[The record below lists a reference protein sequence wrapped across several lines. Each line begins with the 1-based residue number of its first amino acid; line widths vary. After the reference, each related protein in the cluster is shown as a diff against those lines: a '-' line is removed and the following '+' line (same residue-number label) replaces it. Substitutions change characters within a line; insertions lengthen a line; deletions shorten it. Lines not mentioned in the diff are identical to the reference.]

1 MKATQ
6 AKVCMLN
13 LNEKWLVINL
23 FSYSKADLVE
33 PANVIFEAFIAT
45 GIPPEYNLKNLVT
58 LEFLSSIQKLKI
70 FLVIVSN
77 SLD

>member
-45 GIPPEYNLKNLVT
+45 GIPPENNLKYLVT

-70 FLVIVSN
+70 FLVKVSN

>member
-45 GIPPEYNLKNLVT
+45 GIPPENNLKNLVRYIT
-58 LEFLSSIQKLKI
+58 ACYFSTKI
-70 FLVIVSN
+70 R
-77 SLD
+77 